1 MHRHCIPDPEASA
14 SRIQGGSAKTLAAA
28 IHFGLVDQDALDR
41 LEATPRARARKLLAA
56 ILAAVALVALGFV
69 VACAAW
75 GCAQVVFLNQPPGLG
90 LLAAALAGGAV
101 SVGCFLATMP
111 GGPLDHYGHTAWKVR
126 R

>member
-1 MHRHCIPDPEASA
+1 MNCIPDPEASA
-14 SRIQGGSAKTLAAA
+14 SRIRTSSAKTLAAA
-28 IHFGLVDQDALDR
+28 IHLGLVDQDVLDKM
-41 LEATPRARARKLLAA
+41 EATPRARARKVLAA
-56 ILAAVALVALGFV
+56 ILAAVALAALGFV
-69 VACAAW
+69 FACSAW
-75 GCAQVVFLNQPPGLG
+75 GAAQVVFLDRTPGLG